1 MNAPL
6 LAYVAVVGFCAA
18 GFAGV
23 VGVGAVLLIA
33 PLLYFGV
40 PLLFHTTMDF
50 KTISDLTTFAVV
62 IAALRMI
69 FIYRGFGLI
78 RREIITP
85 MAIPAFIFAT
95 VGVLLTHFATGNE
108 IRILFAVASL
118 VGAAFL
124 LLPYEAALD
133 DAARKVSPNPVLLA
147 LTTSVV
153 GFVGGFAGAGGGFL
167 LIPMLMGLFRLP
179 TRIALGTA
187 SFTGLIIAVVAF
199 AGRIAIE
206 HLDWALILAIG
217 LGSYAGA
224 ELGTKFQQKIPTLI
238 LRRAVI
244 GVVAIS
250 AFRMLFRAG

>member
-1 MNAPL
+1 VTAAFFL
-6 LAYVAVVGFCAA
+6 YVVVVGFGASL
-18 GFAGV
+18 FAGI

-33 PLLYFGV
+33 PLLYFGL
-40 PLLFHTTMDF
+40 PILFHQTMDF

-95 VGVLLTHFATGNE
+95 AGVLLTHFATGNE
-108 IRILFAVASL
+108 IRILFAISSL
-118 VGAAFL
+118 VGAGFL
-124 LLPYEAALD
+124 LLPYQAALD
-133 DAARKVSPNPVLLA
+133 DASREVHPNPYFLA
-147 LTTSVV
+147 LTTAVV

-167 LIPMLMGLFRLP
+167 LIPTLMGLFRLP
-179 TRIALGTA
+179 TRLALGTA
-187 SFTGLIIAVVAF
+187 AFSGLIIAVVAF
-199 AGRIAIE
+199 AGRIALE
-206 HLDWALILAIG
+206 HLDWVLVAAIG
-217 LGSYAGA
+217 IGSYLGA
-224 ELGTKFQQKIPTLI
+224 ELGTRYQQKVPTLI

-250 AFRMLFRAG
+250 AVRMLFRTG